1 ETSVNYC
8 FSISV
13 FVRKLPTINNPAVMK
28 LHFIKYLP
36 VFVVPL
42 VVFCSLSANNIFSF
56 FALFFIFFLVP
67 AIELFTDGSARNLD
81 QIEEMAV
88 KEDKVYDYL
97 LYIMVPLQFLLLWY
111 FLNQIGNIY
120 TPFYVKLGMTTA
132 MGISCGVLG
141 INVAHELGH
150 RSNRFE
156 QLLAKTLLL
165 SSLYMH
171 FFIEHN
177 RGHHKNVATEL
188 DPASSR
194 YGENVYSFYF
204 RSITDGFLSA
214 WRLEA
219 KRLKKLNK
227 KVLTFENEMIRFQ
240 IIQLSLCF
248 CVFWFFGW
256 AVLLYFISAALFGIL
271 MLETVNYI
279 EHYGLTRQKNG
290 DYFER
295 TRPMH
300 SWNSNHPLGRLLL
313 FELSRHSDHHF
324 LASRK
329 YQILRH
335 HDDSPQMPTGYAGM
349 MMLALLPPMWFSVMN
364 RRIKRFRME
373 GHGS

>member
-1 ETSVNYC
+1 
-8 FSISV
+8 
-13 FVRKLPTINNPAVMK
+13 MK

-81 QIEEMAV
+81 QIEETVV

-204 RSITDGFLSA
+204 RSIPDGFLSA

-256 AVLLYFISAALFGIL
+256 AVLLYFISAALIGIL

-290 DYFER
+290 NYFER

-364 RRIKRFRME
+364 RRIKRHRME